1 MSGISSDGSWR
12 NWAGNQRST
21 PVRIERPR
29 SEADVGALVRATAA
43 DGRRVKV
50 VGAGHSFT
58 AIARTDDVLVTLDN
72 MGAVVGIDHDTGQVR
87 VEAGA
92 RLFNLNPQLHA
103 AGLAM
108 PNLGDIAYQ
117 SVAGATSTSTH
128 GTGLGFSSVAAGVV
142 GMRLVAGDGTVVV
155 LGPNDDPDL
164 LEVARVGLGALGI
177 VTEVTLQCVPAF
189 NLHAVE
195 EVLPADEVLDSFD
208 EMAAAT
214 DHIEFFWMPHTDL
227 AMRKRNTRTTDAPPP
242 PRNRRHALRRRWK
255 RFKNKELMENA
266 AFGAFN
272 HIGRMAPSLIPRLNG
287 LVASEG
293 DRAEY
298 LTTSY
303 EGFASPRRVRFY
315 EMEYGVPAEYGIE
328 ALRRVMDLVQNLGRP
343 ISFPI
348 EYRILGP
355 DQIPLSTSFGRPT
368 AYIAV
373 HVFRRTPY
381 EDYFRGVEQI
391 MDDYGGRPHWGKLH
405 FQTSD
410 SLGGRYPQW
419 YRFQAA
425 RRRLDPTGR
434 FANDY
439 LDRVLGS

>member
-1 MSGISSDGSWR
+1 MSGIGSDGTWR
-12 NWAGNQRST
+12 NWAGNQQAS
-21 PVRIERPR
+21 PVRVERPR
-29 SEADVGALVRATAA
+29 SEADVVALVRAASA
-43 DGRRVKV
+43 DGQRVKV

-58 AIARTDDVLVTLDN
+58 AIARTDEVLVTLDD
-72 MGAVVGIDHDTGQVR
+72 MGAVVGIDRDNGRVT

-103 AGLAM
+103 VGLAM

-117 SVAGATSTSTH
+117 SVAGAISTSTH
-128 GTGLGFSSVAAGVV
+128 GTGLGFSSIAAGVV

-155 LGPNDDPDL
+155 LDDDNDADL

-195 EVLPADEVLDSFD
+195 DVLPVNEVLDSFD
-208 EMAAAT
+208 EMAETT
-214 DHIEFFWMPHTDL
+214 DHIEFFWMPHTGL

-242 PRNRRHALRRRWK
+242 PRNRRHVLRRRWK
-255 RFKNKELMENA
+255 RFKNKEIMENA
-266 AFGAFN
+266 VFGAFN

-303 EGFASPRRVRFY
+303 EVFASPRRVRFY
-315 EMEYGVPAEYGIE
+315 EMEYGVPAEHGIE
-328 ALRRVMDLVQNLGRP
+328 ALRRVMDHVENLGRP

-355 DQIPLSTSFGRPT
+355 DQIPLSTSFGRAT

-381 EDYFRGVEQI
+381 EDYFRGVEAI

-410 SLGGRYPQW
+410 VLGGRYPQW

-425 RRRLDPTGR
+425 RKRLDPAGR

-439 LDRVLGS
+439 LDRVLGG

>member
-1 MSGISSDGSWR
+1 MSGITSDGSWS

-21 PVRIERPR
+21 PARVERPR
-29 SEADVGALVRATAA
+29 NEVDVVALVKAAAA

-58 AIARTDDVLVTLDN
+58 AIARTDDVLVTLDD

-117 SVAGATSTSTH
+117 SVAGAASTSTH
-128 GTGLGFSSVAAGVV
+128 GTGLGFASIAAGVV

-155 LGPNDDPDL
+155 LGPHDDPDL

-195 EVLPADEVLDSFD
+195 EVLPADDVLDSFD
-208 EMAAAT
+208 EMAATT

-227 AMRKRNTRTTDAPPP
+227 AMRKRNIRTTDAPPP

-255 RFKNKELMENA
+255 RFKNKEL
-266 AFGAFN
+266 
-272 HIGRMAPSLIPRLNG
+272 
-287 LVASEG
+287 
-293 DRAEY
+293 
-298 LTTSY
+298 
-303 EGFASPRRVRFY
+303 
-315 EMEYGVPAEYGIE
+315 
-328 ALRRVMDLVQNLGRP
+328 
-343 ISFPI
+343 
-348 EYRILGP
+348 
-355 DQIPLSTSFGRPT
+355 
-368 AYIAV
+368 
-373 HVFRRTPY
+373 
-381 EDYFRGVEQI
+381 
-391 MDDYGGRPHWGKLH
+391 
-405 FQTSD
+405 
-410 SLGGRYPQW
+410 
-419 YRFQAA
+419 
-425 RRRLDPTGR
+425 
-434 FANDY
+434 
-439 LDRVLGS
+439 